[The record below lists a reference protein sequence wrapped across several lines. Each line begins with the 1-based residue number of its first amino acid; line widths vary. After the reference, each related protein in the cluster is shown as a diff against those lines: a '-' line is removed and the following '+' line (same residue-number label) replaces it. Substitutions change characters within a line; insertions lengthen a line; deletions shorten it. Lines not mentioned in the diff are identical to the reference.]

1 MSKKVFTFDVI
12 AFGGDVKLAS
22 GSPLVVL
29 NVEASSTT
37 PIVSAWE
44 LRDGSTVVA
53 SGSYTGGNL
62 PIVLDTGADDIVLGD
77 GDSVTFTLYFNTVDF
92 TGTNRYVGV
101 NIENVSG
108 SVSWLGKDVDG
119 EWLSSQ
125 FDSVK
130 DTIQG
135 LPTTTSE
142 FVE

>member
-1 MSKKVFTFDVI
+1 
-12 AFGGDVKLAS
+12 
-22 GSPLVVL
+22 L
-29 NVEASSTT
+29 NVETSGAPASF
-37 PIVSAWE
+37 PWE
-44 LRDGSTVVA
+44 LKDGSTVVA
-53 SGSYTGGNL
+53 SGSYHGGNL

-77 GDSVTFTLYFNTVDF
+77 GDSVTFTLYFNTVGF